1 MTTKI
6 LDGKALSLKVINEL
20 SEKVADYKKRGL
32 FPKLATVLVGN
43 DPASR
48 VYVNLKK
55 KDSEKIGID
64 YEEFY
69 YDDISEEDLLSLI
82 DTLNKKSDIHGILVQ
97 LPLPKHIDSN
107 KILEKID
114 PTKDVDGF
122 TPINV
127 GKILL
132 NIADIFPCTPKG
144 VVKLLDEYNVPIEG
158 ADITII
164 NRSNIIGKP
173 LAAMLINLGG
183 TVTVVHTKTKDLKEK
198 TKNADIVIVGVGRTD
213 FLTADMVKEGAA
225 VVDVGITRDVEGVK
239 GDVKYDEVSK
249 KTSYITPVPGGV
261 GPMTR
266 AMLLENLII
275 CFLKQNDCA
284 R

>member
-1 MTTKI
+1 MITKI
-6 LDGKALSLKVINEL
+6 LDGKALSLKVANEL
-20 SEKVADYKKRGL
+20 SEKVSEYKKNGL
-32 FPKLATVLVGN
+32 RPKLATVLVGD

-82 DTLNKKSDIHGILVQ
+82 DKLNKRTDIHGILVQ

-107 KILEKID
+107 KVLERID
-114 PTKDVDGF
+114 PIKDVDGF

-127 GKILL
+127 GRILL
-132 NIADIFPCTPKG
+132 NISDIFPCTPKG
-144 VVKLLDEYNVPIEG
+144 VVKILDEYNIPIEG

-173 LAAMLINLGG
+173 LAAMMINRGG
-183 TVTVVHTKTKDLKEK
+183 TVTVVHSKTKNLKEK
-198 TKNADIVIVGVGRTD
+198 TRHADIVVVGVGKTD
-213 FLTADMVKEGAA
+213 FLTADMVKEGAV
-225 VVDVGITRDVEGVK
+225 VVDVGITRDVGGIK

-275 CFLKQNDCA
+275 CFIKQNDCA

>member
-1 MTTKI
+1 MITKI
-6 LDGKALSLKVINEL
+6 LDGKALSLKVANEL
-20 SEKVADYKKRGL
+20 SEKVSEYKKNGL
-32 FPKLATVLVGN
+32 HPKLATVLVGD

-82 DTLNKKSDIHGILVQ
+82 DKLNKRKDIHGILVQ

-107 KILEKID
+107 KVLERID
-114 PTKDVDGF
+114 PIKDVDGF

-127 GKILL
+127 GRILL
-132 NIADIFPCTPKG
+132 NISDIFPCTPKG
-144 VVKLLDEYNVPIEG
+144 VVKILDEYNIPIEG

-173 LAAMLINLGG
+173 LAAMMINRGG
-183 TVTVVHTKTKDLKEK
+183 TVTVVHSKTNNLKEK
-198 TKNADIVIVGVGRTD
+198 TRHADIVVVGVGKTD
-213 FLTADMVKEGAA
+213 FLTADMVKEGAV
-225 VVDVGITRDVEGVK
+225 VVDVGITRDVDGIK

-275 CFLKQNDCA
+275 CFIKQNDCA

>member
-6 LDGKALSLKVINEL
+6 LDGKALSVKIINEL
-20 SEKVADYKKRGL
+20 SEKVLEFKKNGL
-32 FPKLATVLVGN
+32 HPKLATVLVGS

-48 VYVNLKK
+48 IYVNLKK

-69 YDDISEEDLLSLI
+69 YNDISEADLLLLI
-82 DTLNKKSDIHGILVQ
+82 DTLNKRKDVHGILVQ
-97 LPLPKHIDSN
+97 LPLPKNIDTN

-114 PTKDVDGF
+114 PLKDVDGF

-132 NIADIFPCTPKG
+132 NISDLFPCTPKG
-144 VVKLLDEYNVPIEG
+144 VVKILDEYNIPIEG
-158 ADITII
+158 ADITIV

-173 LAAMLINLGG
+173 LAAMMINRGG

-198 TKNADIVIVGVGRTD
+198 TKNADIIIVGVGKTD
-213 FLTADMVKEGAA
+213 FLTADMVKEGAV
-225 VVDVGITRDVEGVK
+225 VVDVGITRDVNGIK

-266 AMLLENLII
+266 VMLLENLII
-275 CFLKQNDCA
+275 CFLNQKDCA

>member
-1 MTTKI
+1 MTPII
-6 LDGKALSLKVINEL
+6 LDGKALSLKIANEL
-20 SEKVADYKKRGL
+20 SEKVSEYKKNGL
-32 FPKLATVLVGN
+32 HPKLATVLVGS

-48 VYVNLKK
+48 VYVTLKK
-55 KDSEKIGID
+55 KDSEKVGID

-69 YDDISEEDLLSLI
+69 YNDISEEDLLSLI
-82 DTLNKKSDIHGILVQ
+82 DTLNKRKDIHGILVQ

-114 PTKDVDGF
+114 PLKDVDGF

-127 GKILL
+127 GRILL
-132 NIADIFPCTPKG
+132 NISDIFPCTPKG
-144 VVKLLDEYNVPIEG
+144 VVKILDEYNIPIEG

-164 NRSNIIGKP
+164 NRSNLIGKP
-173 LAAMLINLGG
+173 LAAMMINRGG

-198 TKNADIVIVGVGRTD
+198 TKHADIVVVGVGKTD
-213 FLTADMVKEGAA
+213 FLTADMVKEGA
-225 VVDVGITRDVEGVK
+225 VVIDVGITRDVDGIK

>member
-6 LDGKALSLKVINEL
+6 LDGKALSLKIANEL
-20 SEKVADYKKRGL
+20 AEKVSEYKKNGL
-32 FPKLATVLVGN
+32 HPKLATVLVGD

-48 VYVNLKK
+48 IYVNLKK

-69 YDDISEEDLLSLI
+69 YDDISEQDILLLI
-82 DTLNKKSDIHGILVQ
+82 DKLNKRTDIHGILVQ

-107 KILEKID
+107 KVLERID
-114 PTKDVDGF
+114 PIKDVDGF

-127 GKILL
+127 GRILL
-132 NIADIFPCTPKG
+132 NISDIFPCTPKG
-144 VVKLLDEYNVPIEG
+144 VVKILDEYNIPIEG

-173 LAAMLINLGG
+173 LAAMMINRGG

-198 TKNADIVIVGVGRTD
+198 TKHADIVIVGVGRTD
-213 FLTADMVKEGAA
+213 FLTADMVKEGAV
-225 VVDVGITRDVEGVK
+225 VVDVGITRNVDGIK
-239 GDVKYDEVSK
+239 GDVKYDKVSK

-275 CFLKQNDCA
+275 CFIKQNDCA

>member
-6 LDGKALSLKVINEL
+6 LDGKALSIKIINEL
-20 SEKVADYKKRGL
+20 SEKVSEYKKNGL
-32 FPKLATVLVGN
+32 HPKLATVLVGS

-48 VYVNLKK
+48 IYVNLKK

-69 YDDISEEDLLSLI
+69 YNDISEADLLLLI
-82 DTLNKKSDIHGILVQ
+82 DTLNKRKDVHGILVQ
-97 LPLPKHIDSN
+97 LPLPKNIDTN

-114 PTKDVDGF
+114 PLKDVDGF

-127 GKILL
+127 GRILL
-132 NIADIFPCTPKG
+132 NISDLFPCTPKG
-144 VVKLLDEYNVPIEG
+144 VVKILDEYNIPIEG

-173 LAAMLINLGG
+173 LAVMMINRGG

-198 TKNADIVIVGVGRTD
+198 TKDADIIIVGVGKTD
-213 FLTADMVKEGAA
+213 FLTADMVKEGAV
-225 VVDVGITRDVEGVK
+225 VVDVGITRDADGIK
-239 GDVKYDEVSK
+239 GDVKYEEVSK

-275 CFLKQNDCA
+275 CFLNQKDCA

>member
-6 LDGKALSLKVINEL
+6 LDGKALSIKIINEL
-20 SEKVADYKKRGL
+20 SEKVLEYKKNGL
-32 FPKLATVLVGN
+32 HPKLATVLVGS

-48 VYVNLKK
+48 IYVNLKK

-69 YDDISEEDLLSLI
+69 YNDISEADLLLLI
-82 DTLNKKSDIHGILVQ
+82 DTLNKRKDVHGILVQ
-97 LPLPKHIDSN
+97 LPLPKNIDTN

-114 PTKDVDGF
+114 PLKDVDGF

-132 NIADIFPCTPKG
+132 NISDLFPCTPKG
-144 VVKLLDEYNVPIEG
+144 VVKILDEYNIPIEG
-158 ADITII
+158 ADITIV

-173 LAAMLINLGG
+173 LAAMMINRGG

-198 TKNADIVIVGVGRTD
+198 TKNADIIIVGVGKTD
-213 FLTADMVKEGAA
+213 FLTADMVKEGAV
-225 VVDVGITRDVEGVK
+225 VVDVGITRDVEGIK

-275 CFLKQNDCA
+275 CFLNQKDCA

>member
-6 LDGKALSLKVINEL
+6 LDGKALSLKIANEL
-20 SEKVADYKKRGL
+20 AEKVSEYKKNGL
-32 FPKLATVLVGN
+32 HPKLATVLVGE

-48 VYVNLKK
+48 IYVNLKK

-69 YDDISEEDLLSLI
+69 YDDISEGDLLSLI
-82 DTLNKKSDIHGILVQ
+82 DRLNKRTDIHGILVQ

-107 KILEKID
+107 KVLERID
-114 PTKDVDGF
+114 PIKDVDGF

-127 GKILL
+127 GRILL
-132 NIADIFPCTPKG
+132 NISDLFPCTPKG
-144 VVKLLDEYNVPIEG
+144 VVKILDEYNIPIEG

-173 LAAMLINLGG
+173 LAAMMINRGG

-198 TKNADIVIVGVGRTD
+198 TKHADIVIVGVGRTD
-213 FLTADMVKEGAA
+213 FLTADMVKEGAV
-225 VVDVGITRDVEGVK
+225 VVDVGITRNVDGIK

-275 CFLKQNDCA
+275 CFIKQNDCA

>member
-6 LDGKALSLKVINEL
+6 LDGKALSLKIANEL
-20 SEKVADYKKRGL
+20 SEKVSEYKKNGL
-32 FPKLATVLVGN
+32 HPKLATVLVGD

-48 VYVNLKK
+48 IYVNLKK

-82 DTLNKKSDIHGILVQ
+82 DKLNKRKDIHGILVQ

-107 KILEKID
+107 KVLERID
-114 PTKDVDGF
+114 PIKDVDGF

-127 GKILL
+127 GRILL
-132 NIADIFPCTPKG
+132 NISDLFPCTPKG
-144 VVKLLDEYNVPIEG
+144 VVKILDEYNVPIEG
-158 ADITII
+158 ADVTII

-173 LAAMLINLGG
+173 LAAMMINRGA

-198 TKNADIVIVGVGRTD
+198 TKHADIIIVGVGRTD
-213 FLTADMVKEGAA
+213 FLTADMVKEGAV
-225 VVDVGITRDVEGVK
+225 VVDVGITRNVDGIK

-275 CFLKQNDCA
+275 CFIKQNDCA

>member
-6 LDGKALSLKVINEL
+6 LDGKALSLKIANEL
-20 SEKVADYKKRGL
+20 SEKVSEYKKNGL
-32 FPKLATVLVGN
+32 HPKLATVLVGE

-48 VYVNLKK
+48 IYVNLKK

-69 YDDISEEDLLSLI
+69 YDDISEGDLLSLI
-82 DTLNKKSDIHGILVQ
+82 DRLNKRTDIHGILVQ
-97 LPLPKHIDSN
+97 LPLPKHIDNN
-107 KILEKID
+107 KVLERID
-114 PTKDVDGF
+114 PIKDVDGF

-127 GKILL
+127 GRILL
-132 NIADIFPCTPKG
+132 NISDLFPCTPKG
-144 VVKLLDEYNVPIEG
+144 VVKILDEYNIPIEG

-173 LAAMLINLGG
+173 LAAMMINRGG
-183 TVTVVHTKTKDLKEK
+183 TVTVVHTKTRDLKEK
-198 TKNADIVIVGVGRTD
+198 TKHADIVIVGVGRTD
-213 FLTADMVKEGAA
+213 FLTADMVKEGAV
-225 VVDVGITRDVEGVK
+225 VVDVGITRNVDGIK

-275 CFLKQNDCA
+275 CFIKQNDCA

>member
-6 LDGKALSLKVINEL
+6 LDGKALALRINNEL
-20 SEKVADYKKRGL
+20 SELVTEYKKRGL
-32 FPKLATVLVGN
+32 CPKLATVLVGN

-69 YDDISEEDLLSLI
+69 YDDISEEDLLLLI
-82 DTLNKKSDIHGILVQ
+82 DKLNKRTDIHGILVQ

-107 KILEKID
+107 KILERIY
-114 PTKDVDGF
+114 PIKDVDGF

-132 NIADIFPCTPKG
+132 NISDLFPCTPKG
-144 VVKLLDEYNVPIEG
+144 VVKILDEYHIPIEG
-158 ADITII
+158 SDITII

-173 LAAMLINLGG
+173 LAAMMINRGG
-183 TVTVVHTKTKDLKEK
+183 TVTVVHTKTKNLKEK
-198 TKNADIVIVGVGRTD
+198 TRNADIVIVGVGKTD
-213 FLTADMVKEGAA
+213 FLTEDMIKEGAV

-284 R
+284 K

>member
-20 SEKVADYKKRGL
+20 SGKVADYKKRGL
-32 FPKLATVLVGN
+32 YPKLATVLVGN

-69 YDDISEEDLLSLI
+69 YDDISEEGLLSLI
-82 DTLNKKSDIHGILVQ
+82 DSLNKRSDIHGILVQ

-173 LAAMLINLGG
+173 LAAMLINRGG

-213 FLTADMVKEGAA
+213 FLKADMVKEGAA